1 MRVSTSQMYQQLTS
15 QMSKAAGDLATLQG
29 KVASGLN
36 YTKPSEA
43 PDVVARAV
51 ALESRIKGFGN
62 EVESIAKVKLGID
75 TQASALESGQT
86 LLARLKELSLQGASG
101 QYAQSDRAS
110 MAAEVASIKASLM
123 NLANAKDP
131 DGRYVFGGTSSSAEP
146 YAQANDGSVSY
157 IGSGSP
163 LRVHL
168 GDSAYED
175 ASVVG
180 PSVWQGVTRPQTAT
194 DAAVKVDVF
203 AVVSDLEAALKTNNK
218 QNLARSIDEL
228 SQVSDQVMTTM
239 SKLGSSQNRLTLAQA
254 QAEELSTRATEALS
268 SIKDLDYA
276 TAMGELKKQETL
288 LQASQSL
295 LGRLS
300 QLSLLDY
307 MR

>member
-1 MRVSTSQMYQQLTS
+1 
-15 QMSKAAGDLATLQG
+15 MSKAAGDMATLQG

-43 PDVVARAV
+43 PDVVGRAV
-51 ALESRIKGFGN
+51 ALESRIKGFSN
-62 EVESIAKVKLGID
+62 EVEAVAKVKLGID
-75 TQASALESGQT
+75 TQASALEAGQT

-110 MAAEVASIKASLM
+110 MAAEVGSIKASLM

-146 YAQANDGSVSY
+146 YTQALDGSVTY
-157 IGSGSP
+157 TGSGSP

-180 PSVWQGVTRPQTAT
+180 PAVWQGVTRPQTSTEQAT
-194 DAAVKVDVF
+194 KVDVF
-203 AVVSDLEAALKTNNK
+203 GVVSDLEAALKSNDK
-218 QNLARSIDEL
+218 QHLARSIDEL
-228 SQVSDQVMTTM
+228 SQVSDNVMATM
-239 SKLGSSQNRLTLAQA
+239 SKLGASQNRLALAESQA
-254 QAEELSTRATEALS
+254 QELSTRATEALS

-276 TAMGELKKQETL
+276 TALGDLKKQETL

-300 QLSLLDY
+300 QLSLLEY